1 MDAPGPTS
9 CTLTYRPVPL
19 VQRISAY
26 MAEPQWRRV
35 AEALDLTGRE
45 LDIVRL
51 LLDECDED
59 AVAETLGIS
68 RGTVHTHLQR
78 LYIRLRIHRRCDLL
92 TRVFAVILSFR
103 PPAKSPAEN
112 PKKIRKKKPPS

>member
-1 MDAPGPTS
+1 
-9 CTLTYRPVPL
+9 
-19 VQRISAY
+19 
-26 MAEPQWRRV
+26 MAEPEWRRV
-35 AEALDLTGRE
+35 AEALYLTGRE

-68 RGTVHTHLQR
+68 RATVHTHLQR
-78 LYIRLRIHRRCDLL
+78 IYNRLGVHCRCNLA

-103 PPAKSPAEN
+103 PPPDSPAEN
-112 PKKIRKKKPPS
+112 SQKIRKKKPAS

>member
-1 MDAPGPTS
+1 MDAQGPTG
-9 CTLTYRPVPL
+9 CAVTHEPFPL

-26 MAEPQWRRV
+26 VTEAEWRRA
-35 AEALDLTGRE
+35 AEALYLTGRE

-59 AVAETLGIS
+59 DVAETLGIS
-68 RGTVHTHLQR
+68 RATVHTHLQR
-78 LYIRLRIHRRCDLL
+78 LYIRLRIHRRCDLV

-103 PPAKSPAEN
+103 PPPDAPV
-112 PKKIRKKKPPS
+112 